1 MNKQTLKR
9 KLSAIAAASA
19 AAAAA
24 GSATA
29 APIVFDSS
37 EIISNIGAGEGFA
50 LLAGMAMIGFV
61 ATMSVLRK
69 SRGAVR

>member
-1 MNKQTLKR
+1 MNKSIKS
-9 KLSAIAAASA
+9 KLAAIAAASA
-19 AAAAA
+19 GVAAA

-37 EIISNIGAGEGFA
+37 EIITNIGAGEGFA
-50 LLAGMAMIGFV
+50 LVAGMAMIGFV